1 MNVLIIYITQYQW
14 NYSLIKNNPS
24 ITQKEIAKTLDITR
38 DGVKYNMN
46 VLKEL
51 GIAIREGSTKKG
63 SWKILK

>member
-51 GIAIREGSTKKG
+51 GIVIREGSTKKG